1 MEDTNEINAED
12 ITFSQNAQLKA
23 LVAKNITVIENI
35 CVKFYGI
42 IRGDLILKKGSK
54 MFLHGSLYGNLVN
67 EGGELHLFH
76 TNKKEGF

>member
-54 MFLHGSLYGNLVN
+54 MLILLMKEVSCIF
-67 EGGELHLFH
+67 F
-76 TNKKEGF
+76 TQIKKKDSNFF